1 MGSLGLSGWI
11 WHAEPVGLLEE
22 EYEEEQV
29 CIGDEGG
36 SDVSVA
42 RGPGGEWGCA
52 GDTGRWQQRA
62 ER

>member
-1 MGSLGLSGWI
+1 M

-42 RGPGGEWGCA
+42 RGLGEEWGCA
-52 GDTGRWQQRA
+52 GNTGRWQQRA

>member
-1 MGSLGLSGWI
+1 M
-11 WHAEPVGLLEE
+11 EE

-42 RGPGGEWGCA
+42 RGLGEEWGCA
-52 GDTGRWQQRA
+52 GNTGRWQQRA